1 MMPVDNISTFKI
13 MGVSNSMDIFSFKL
27 KFTIKLRNSVETF
40 NDRNFYRIKSKA
52 HIKLSNLYQ
61 IPY

>member
-1 MMPVDNISTFKI
+1 MIPVDNISIFKI
-13 MGVSNSMDIFSFKL
+13 IDVSNSMDIFSLKL
-27 KFTIKLRNSVETF
+27 KFAIEWRNSVETF
-40 NDRNFYRIKSKA
+40 NDRNHYSIKSKS